1 MKGRL
6 RRVGGPGRGD
16 LAIDSATGAGAYTIE
31 GGSNGGVLDFLGAF
45 GQFLAYIWIPKRQWF
60 AHLLKISPTVIDNI
74 GFFGNLYG
82 ATLDMI
88 GIGAK
93 CGDNALPAALAYF
106 AFASI
111 FWWLARTVIGT
122 VTFGLGLLLGLMLN
136 AIIEFLIKPAILSE
150 CIKS

>member
-1 MKGRL
+1 MDNSDCRVAHKPHRAPL
-6 RRVGGPGRGD
+6 RWILAVKFHTKRRG
-16 LAIDSATGAGAYTIE
+16 T
-31 GGSNGGVLDFLGAF
+31 
-45 GQFLAYIWIPKRQWF
+45 IPKQQWF
-60 AHLLKISPTVIDNI
+60 AYLLKISPTVIDNI

-88 GIGAK
+88 EIGAK

-111 FWWLARTVIGT
+111 FWWLAAVIGT